1 MPLPGIACNI
11 NILATLEPK
20 FSRERTLCHWIA
32 LTAAVF
38 RGAKGNTALHIA
50 VKSACVSMV
59 KALLVFEAD
68 TAARNEDGET
78 AWQLAKRKWDAS
90 GVMDVMKDRE
100 GVLFA
105 MHAVGAEGVDTEP
118 GKCAL
123 HSIHQG

>member
-1 MPLPGIACNI
+1 M
-11 NILATLEPK
+11 
-20 FSRERTLCHWIA
+20 A
-32 LTAAVF
+32 LTATAVF

-118 GKCAL
+118 GTRTLLYTRLFGRTAIIFK
-123 HSIHQG
+123 HTYRDT

>member
-1 MPLPGIACNI
+1 MA
-11 NILATLEPK
+11 
-20 FSRERTLCHWIA
+20 F
-32 LTAAVF
+32 TAAVF

-50 VKSACVSMV
+50 VKSVCVSMV

-118 GKCAL
+118 GAHAL
-123 HSIHQG
+123 LHTVVWSDGNNFEAHTEKHTAKHTF